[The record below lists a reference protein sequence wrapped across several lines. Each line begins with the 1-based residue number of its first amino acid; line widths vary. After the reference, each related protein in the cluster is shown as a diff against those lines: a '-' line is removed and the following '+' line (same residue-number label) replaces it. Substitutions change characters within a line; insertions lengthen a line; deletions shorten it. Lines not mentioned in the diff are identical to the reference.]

1 MRNAENVCFIGLRIN
16 IHFHD
21 AVYAYLCCL
30 NSLRIVR
37 RQDGATFVRNTRI
50 FDTLRNTLTNSHI
63 GFPVTHYDF
72 YGYAERA
79 FLPSRKGFS
88 VRRNALFRHVIR
100 HVWWD
105 GTAFF
110 VMYIMR
116 NRSID
121 VYIWC
126 FYTHSSGLPIPF
138 YKNQLSIFFTA
149 VIVFLCN
156 GLQCN
161 ETAPFAL
168 YRNGASLVWL

>member
-1 MRNAENVCFIGLRIN
+1 MQDPSYRLCVMRNAENVYFIGLRIN

-37 RQDGATFVRNTRI
+37 RRDGATFVRNTRI
-50 FDTLRNTLTNSHI
+50 FGTLYNTLTNSHI

-100 HVWWD
+100 HVW
-105 GTAFF
+105 
-110 VMYIMR
+110 
-116 NRSID
+116 
-121 VYIWC
+121 
-126 FYTHSSGLPIPF
+126 
-138 YKNQLSIFFTA
+138 
-149 VIVFLCN
+149 
-156 GLQCN
+156 
-161 ETAPFAL
+161 
-168 YRNGASLVWL
+168 

>member
-79 FLPSRKGFS
+79 FLHCGKASFVVSNG
-88 VRRNALFRHVIR
+88 LFRSAEQ
-100 HVWWD
+100 
-105 GTAFF
+105 AFLQ
-110 VMYIMR
+110 
-116 NRSID
+116 
-121 VYIWC
+121 
-126 FYTHSSGLPIPF
+126 SGL
-138 YKNQLSIFFTA
+138 LRTT
-149 VIVFLCN
+149 V
-156 GLQCN
+156 
-161 ETAPFAL
+161 
-168 YRNGASLVWL
+168 